1 MSAAAAL
8 RRIPAV
14 LTRPAAA
21 FAGFTRKDTAWL
33 FPAVLIALLLVLPA
47 QTVLRPLYLDKQQAM
62 MEQLVDRGILTE
74 EKAHEVARAVEEQKA
89 RPKPGALLWQ
99 TLLGMAIQIALRIV
113 LPAALLLAGAVF
125 VMEARTTFAPMLA
138 VMAYGSLPA
147 GVREIVRAPL
157 QLAKGSLDVYFSP
170 AALTGTQGMGGFA
183 LNLLDLFDIWIL
195 ALVIL
200 GVSTVTGMSRGRA
213 AGLVLPLWGFYS
225 LAKIGLKASPLGS
238 WV

>member
-14 LTRPAAA
+14 FTRPGAA
-21 FAGFTRKDTAWL
+21 FTGFTPKDTAWI
-33 FPAVLIALLLVLPA
+33 FPAVLLTLLLVLPA
-47 QTVLRPLYLDKQQAM
+47 QTVLRPLYLDQQQVM
-62 MEQLVDRGILTE
+62 MDQMVEKGILTE

-89 RPKPGALLWQ
+89 HPKPVALLWQ
-99 TLLGMAIQIALRIV
+99 TILGMVLQIALRIV

-125 VMEARTTFAPMLA
+125 VMEARTTFAPLLG

-147 GVREIVRAPL
+147 GVRELVRAPL

-170 AALTGTQGMGGFA
+170 AVLTGTQGLGGFA

-195 ALVIL
+195 VLVIL
-200 GVSTVTGMSRGRA
+200 GVSTVTGMTRGRA

-225 LAKIGLKASPLGS
+225 LIKLGLKASPLGS

>member
-14 LTRPAAA
+14 LTRPATA
-21 FAGFTRKDTAWL
+21 FTGFTPKDWSWIL
-33 FPAVLIALLLVLPA
+33 PAALVALLLVLPA
-47 QTVLRPLYLDKQQAM
+47 QTVLRPLYLEKQQAVM
-62 MEQLVDRGILTE
+62 DQLVEKGLLTE

-89 RPKPGALLWQ
+89 NPKPVALIWQ
-99 TLLGMAIQIALRIV
+99 TLLGMVIQIALRLL

-138 VMAYGSLPA
+138 VMSYGSLPA
-147 GVREIVRAPL
+147 GLREIVRAPL

-170 AALTGTQGMGGFA
+170 AALTGTEGLGGFA
-183 LNLLDLFDIWIL
+183 LNLLDLFDLWIL

-200 GVSTVTGMSRGRA
+200 GVSSVTGMSRGRA

-225 LAKIGLKASPLGS
+225 LAKFGLKASPLGS